1 MCGYLGKFSTEKF
14 STELLKNENNRIICR
29 GPDSTHFF
37 KSTNNNVSYTYLFNR
52 LSIIDLSEKANQPMF
67 SEKFGTEIL
76 FNGEIFNHKEL
87 RKELENNLVNFCT
100 NHSDTEVVLLGL
112 SKYGSSYINK
122 LRGQFSFVFHNKSQK
137 TILFARDRMGQKP
150 LYYSIDNNNLVFGS
164 NFISVKNIS
173 KKNDINE
180 SSLMEYMSLGTITSP
195 NTLINEIYKVCPGE
209 KIEMSYSKG
218 NFEILNKENYWNL
231 INFLDNKKFNNEE
244 FMEILYH
251 SVKLRLESDV
261 PIANFLSGGIDSTTI
276 VKIMSEI
283 RDSVNTFNVEIDN
296 PIYDESYW
304 AKLVSNKFNTNHQS
318 IKIVPN
324 FTISEIDEIINS
336 IDEPYSDPSL
346 IPSYLLSKEI
356 SKKYKVAISGDG
368 ADELLG
374 GYDRVLLSMKE
385 NNKIL
390 NFFSKSYEFYPS
402 FLGTGNFLAKWS
414 SDVEEV
420 YNSFLVDKKLINL
433 LNLYDSKKF
442 KINFDFRKEK
452 YKNLMFL
459 EYKYFFS
466 DMMLFKVDRTSM
478 ANSLEIRSP
487 FVDHKLIEYVFSHK
501 QTNQFD
507 NPPKKILK
515 DYLIDDFGN
524 DFINRKKKGF
534 VFDVENWVFSNLNVL
549 DQTFKNGKIVNELN
563 PNILR
568 ILSINKSRIN
578 SHRLWRLYILEKYL
592 LNI

>member
-37 KSTNNNVSYTYLFNR
+37 KSTNNNVAYTYLFNR

-414 SDVEEV
+414 SDVEKV

-487 FVDHKLIEYVFSHK
+487 FVDHKLIEYAFSHK

-515 DYLIDDFGN
+515 NYLIDDFGN